1 MTLIRDMTIKH
12 KLVLVIMTTCIV
24 ALILAGT
31 IFVAWEWIALRHSMA
46 QNLLT
51 QAEMVGDNCK
61 ASLTFDNPDDAKET
75 LKALHAESSIV
86 FGGVYNSKDELFA
99 DYYHDG
105 TDVKV
110 HPSEFQKGGCVFS
123 DRFLTV
129 FKTINLNGEKIGTV
143 CLRSD
148 LRPLYVLLTRNI
160 RIISVVLL
168 LSSLVAYVVSAK
180 LQNIIS
186 APILRLAESVKK
198 IGEGELNQKVV
209 VQYEDEVG
217 HLAHSFNK
225 MTEDLKALMQRE
237 RELAVKAAEAEIE
250 RKRATELEK
259 AYKELENAN
268 KELNEFAYVA
278 SHDLKAPL
286 RGISTLVKWLSM
298 DYEDKLSQE
307 GKEQLS
313 LLLNRV
319 DRMYNLIDGI
329 LQYSRIGRV
338 REEKVRVDLNELMPD
353 IIDLIAPPENIA
365 IVIENELPVISFDKT
380 RITQV
385 FQNLINNAV
394 KFMDKPQ
401 GLVRIFCVEE
411 DGFLKFGV
419 SDNGPGIEDRYFQ
432 KIFQLFQTLAPR
444 DEVESTGVGLTVV
457 KKIVEMYGGRI
468 WVESKVSQGS
478 TFFFTLPKQHTL
490 VENEKLPVGANK

>member
-1 MTLIRDMTIKH
+1 MTQKLSPRDWGTG
-12 KLVLVIMTTCIV
+12 VPTWWV
-24 ALILAGT
+24 AG
-31 IFVAWEWIALRHSMA
+31 
-46 QNLLT
+46 
-51 QAEMVGDNCK
+51 K
-61 ASLTFDNPDDAKET
+61 LTFD
-75 LKALHAESSIV
+75 
-86 FGGVYNSKDELFA
+86 
-99 DYYHDG
+99 
-105 TDVKV
+105 
-110 HPSEFQKGGCVFS
+110 
-123 DRFLTV
+123 
-129 FKTINLNGEKIGTV
+129 
-143 CLRSD
+143 D
-148 LRPLYVLLTRNI
+148 LVP
-160 RIISVVLL
+160 
-168 LSSLVAYVVSAK
+168 
-180 LQNIIS
+180 
-186 APILRLAESVKK
+186 
-198 IGEGELNQKVV
+198 
-209 VQYEDEVG
+209 
-217 HLAHSFNK
+217 
-225 MTEDLKALMQRE
+225 
-237 RELAVKAAEAEIE
+237 
-250 RKRATELEK
+250 
-259 AYKELENAN
+259 
-268 KELNEFAYVA
+268 

-468 WVESKVSQGS
+468 WVESKVGQGS